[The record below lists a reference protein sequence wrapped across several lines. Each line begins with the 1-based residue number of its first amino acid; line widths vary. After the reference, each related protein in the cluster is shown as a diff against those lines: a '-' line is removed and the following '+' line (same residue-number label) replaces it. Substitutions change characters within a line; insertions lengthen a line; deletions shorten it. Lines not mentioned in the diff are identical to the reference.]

1 MIAACVNEIER
12 RAAKLDRTFAV
23 YHLIGN
29 DEVWGLQ
36 LGKPLFGAAMRDD
49 GRALILEHF
58 AAGSV
63 VVVMMA
69 IDQILDRSL
78 GDFPDF
84 LQIRFCRLRTAI
96 ADRVGDDYAGGR
108 DDEHRLMV
116 LIAEDI
122 DVVGAVDLGGRKHWL
137 LCRGLRHGSGC
148 KTGGE
153 NSDRKRYEISDL
165 HGWYLPDPKPRE
177 ASIIPAPKSR
187 TWAVSRVN
195 CKSSTRTGTRAHYC
209 WFLPMVSAS
218 SIKRWRAGLT
228 R

>member
-29 DEVWGLQ
+29 DEVRGLQ

-49 GRALILEHF
+49 GRALVLEHF

-63 VVVMMA
+63 VVVMVA
-69 IDQILDRSL
+69 VDQVLDRRL
-78 GDFPDF
+78 GDLAD
-84 LQIRFCRLRTAI
+84 LVQIGFCRLRAAI
-96 ADRVGDDYAGGR
+96 ADGIRDNHAGGR
-108 DDEHRLMV
+108 HDEHRLMI
-116 LIAEDI
+116 LIAEDVDI
-122 DVVGAVDLGGRKHWL
+122 IGAVDLGGCEHRL
-137 LCRGLRHGSGC
+137 LCRRLRHGSRC

-153 NSDRKRYEISDL
+153 DSDRKRYEISDF

-187 TWAVSRVN
+187 TWAVFRVN
-195 CKSSTRTGTRAHYC
+195 
-209 WFLPMVSAS
+209 
-218 SIKRWRAGLT
+218 
-228 R
+228 

>member
-29 DEVWGLQ
+29 DEVRGLQ

-108 DDEHRLMV
+108 DDEHRL
-116 LIAEDI
+116 
-122 DVVGAVDLGGRKHWL
+122 
-137 LCRGLRHGSGC
+137 LCRRLRHGSGC

-187 TWAVSRVN
+187 
-195 CKSSTRTGTRAHYC
+195 
-209 WFLPMVSAS
+209 
-218 SIKRWRAGLT
+218 
-228 R
+228 